1 MYLCSKKRNYHN
13 PRGRGMNNVRLES
26 SNFSDDSRAQRQRE
40 RNLLIPGAREAA
52 SKQEG
57 DTSSSS
63 SRKQRDWGPAE
74 RTSRIRLAWL
84 RGILEARPRAW

>member
-1 MYLCSKKRNYHN
+1 
-13 PRGRGMNNVRLES
+13 MNNVRFES

-57 DTSSSS
+57 YSLSPISGDNMSIM
-63 SRKQRDWGPAE
+63 RDWGQ
-74 RTSRIRLAWL
+74 R
-84 RGILEARPRAW
+84 